1 MSTLGSPTT
10 PVDEPTLVG
19 WARTG
24 PPMQAEAAAQGRVW
38 HLRVARQGGWYLLVT
53 ANGAPRKFRSLQTL
67 ARRLLELNIVDLDV
81 IHPPLPTPSGRASAP
96 TLRSRLDAGPDDPA
110 SWDDWFREQIERSL
124 RDHRPGTD
132 YREVW
137 READER
143 IRKIGGLHAR
153 PKKS

>member
-1 MSTLGSPTT
+1 MSTLGSSTR

-19 WARTG
+19 WASTG
-24 PPMQAEAAAQGRVW
+24 LPMRAEAAAQGRVW
-38 HLRVARQGGWYLLVT
+38 HLRVARQGVWHLLVT
-53 ANGAPRKFRSLQTL
+53 ANGAPWRFRSLKSL
-67 ARRLLELNIVDLDV
+67 ARRLLELNIVDLDI
-81 IHPPLPTPSGRASAP
+81 IHPALPAQSGRATAP
-96 TLRSRLDAGPDDPA
+96 TFRSRLDAGPDDPT
-110 SWDDWFREQIERSL
+110 SWDDWFKEQIELSL